1 MEATVNWS
9 AYDVEEMVRGD
20 RDYLWHHI
28 KPHKLFQNGEQM
40 IIVEGKGLIVKDIR
54 GREYL
59 DATSGG
65 VWSVMVGHG
74 RESVAKAIYDQL
86 VTLGYYA
93 GSVGNIPTIKF
104 AAKLVE
110 LLPRLNKVYFS
121 NSGSEANEKA
131 FKIIRQLSHMD
142 PDRQGKYKILYRD
155 RDYHGTTIGTLSAT
169 GQHERKQDFGPFAEG
184 FVEFPHACCYRCP
197 FDLAYPDCD
206 IKCAR
211 CVEDVI
217 LKEGPETVG
226 GCIVEPITAGG
237 GIIPPVKEY
246 YPILQAICR
255 KYGVYLIMDEVVC
268 GFGRTGKFWG
278 HAQYD
283 VDPEIVTMAKGLA
296 SSYMP
301 LSATVVK
308 DAIYDKFLCD
318 PASEDQR
325 MNYFRDISTYGG
337 CAGATAA
344 ALESTRIIE
353 EENLVENS
361 RAVGAYFLDQLNGLA
376 DLPMVGDVRG
386 VGLFAGLEFVKD
398 KTTKEPI
405 SEGDMGRIMGL
416 VAQEGVLVGKT
427 TSSLPGNN
435 TIMNFAPALIAT
447 RSDIDRIVGA
457 VKNALEKY

>member
-1 MEATVNWS
+1 
-9 AYDVEEMVRGD
+9 
-20 RDYLWHHI
+20 
-28 KPHKLFQNGEQM
+28 
-40 IIVEGKGLIVKDIR
+40 
-54 GREYL
+54 
-59 DATSGG
+59 
-65 VWSVMVGHG
+65 
-74 RESVAKAIYDQL
+74 
-86 VTLGYYA
+86 
-93 GSVGNIPTIKF
+93 
-104 AAKLVE
+104 
-110 LLPRLNKVYFS
+110 
-121 NSGSEANEKA
+121 
-131 FKIIRQLSHMD
+131 
-142 PDRQGKYKILYRD
+142 
-155 RDYHGTTIGTLSAT
+155 
-169 GQHERKQDFGPFAEG
+169 
-184 FVEFPHACCYRCP
+184 
-197 FDLAYPDCD
+197 
-206 IKCAR
+206 
-211 CVEDVI
+211 
-217 LKEGPETVG
+217 
-226 GCIVEPITAGG
+226 
-237 GIIPPVKEY
+237 
-246 YPILQAICR
+246 
-255 KYGVYLIMDEVVC
+255 
-268 GFGRTGKFWG
+268 
-278 HAQYD
+278 
-283 VDPEIVTMAKGLA
+283 
-296 SSYMP
+296 MP

-361 RAVGAYFLDQLNGLA
+361 RVVGAYFLDQLNGLA